1 LLSLIRI
8 IEEKKYQE
16 VIFRA
21 SEYLKVHPN
30 DEDILLIQSQEY
42 KKLGDD
48 SKVIKIDSDPKGY
61 CINM

>member
-42 KKLGDD
+42 LNE
-48 SKVIKIDSDPKGY
+48 S
-61 CINM
+61 N